1 MTLTQQKQRLL
12 AILFIC
18 ALVCILL
25 LSFTAFEV
33 IQHLNGMWHVIH
45 GITAVGTDVMS
56 RHP

>member
-18 ALVCILL
+18 ALVCVLL

-33 IQHLNGMWHVIH
+33 IQYMNGMWHVIH
-45 GITAVGTDVMS
+45 GITGAVPNVMS
-56 RHP
+56 GRH

>member
-18 ALVCILL
+18 ALVCLLL

-33 IQHLNGMWHVIH
+33 IQHMNGIWHVIH
-45 GITAVGTDVMS
+45 GITRVPNAMS
-56 RHP
+56 GQH

>member
-45 GITAVGTDVMS
+45 GITSAGPKAVS
-56 RHP
+56 RYP

>member
-12 AILFIC
+12 AILLIC

-25 LSFTAFEV
+25 LSFIGFEV
-33 IQHLNGMWHVIH
+33 IQHMNGMWHVIH
-45 GITAVGTDVMS
+45 GMAVVGTNFMS